1 MKLHSAADIRSVLR
15 SYAAGD
21 SFGVAY
27 EFTDSYNDVDP
38 DVLREKEGWP
48 YGGVSDDTLL
58 TLLTIQ
64 AVDFASPEKS
74 QANFLAFLKSAAPQ
88 LRGLGPTTRSAL
100 GLPVKDIEVPQI
112 GISNGALMRTAL
124 LGLAFNVGED
134 RERRIF
140 VRTLAEATHRSAS
153 AVGSAIIGSA
163 LFADARAHGDS
174 RSLYKVARAEAD
186 AIKGDFDIAISDWQ
200 EPLCTGISNE
210 STETL
215 NAVLWTVKNSESARA
230 ALQTSCELRGDT
242 DTVAALS
249 TALLVARKGAAAD
262 FESIT
267 WLNEINW
274 SEISS
279 LEECAELL
287 HQSIDIA
294 KVVS

>member
-1 MKLHSAADIRSVLR
+1 MKLHSAADIRSILR

-27 EFTDSYNDVDP
+27 EFTDSYCEVDP
-38 DVLREKEGWP
+38 EVLREKAGWP

-64 AVDFASPEKS
+64 ALDFASPQRS
-74 QANFLAFLKSAAPQ
+74 QENFLKALKSATPQ

-100 GLPVKDIEVPQI
+100 GLPVKDFEVPQI

-124 LGLAFNVGED
+124 LGLAFTIEQA

-140 VRTLAEATHRSAS
+140 VRTMAEATHRSAT

-163 LFADARAHGDS
+163 LFADARAHGES
-174 RSLYKVARAEAD
+174 HSAYQVARVEAD
-186 AIKGDFDIAISDWQ
+186 AIKGDFDINIIDWQ

-215 NAVLWTVKNSESARA
+215 NAVLWTVKNSESARK
-230 ALQTSCELRGDT
+230 ALQISCELGGDT

-249 TALLVARKGAAAD
+249 TAMLVARKGAAAN
-262 FESIT
+262 FESIS

-287 HQSIDIA
+287 HRSINIA